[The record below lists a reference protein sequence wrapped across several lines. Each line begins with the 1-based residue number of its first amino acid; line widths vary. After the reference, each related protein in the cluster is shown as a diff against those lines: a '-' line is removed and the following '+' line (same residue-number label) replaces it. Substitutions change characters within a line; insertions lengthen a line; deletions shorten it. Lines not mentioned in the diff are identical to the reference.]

1 MYKGI
6 YFIYIIQAHWRVPPT
21 TDVVELWQ
29 KLFCNEHQRKW
40 VVFLEKWMNILNI
53 FTGDLYYMYAILQG
67 IGSLSCI
74 RVIIY
79 YIRNFLWGSSNPGC
93 LKFLK
98 RFNKKNRSPEMI
110 IFFFNIVLK
119 KWVSEAQRR
128 GPPTTGVVE
137 LWENNMLQW
146 TPTELGGVPGK
157 MDEYVHW
164 GRIFYVCNSARNWVP
179 FMYKGIY
186 YIRNSLWGAATLD
199 VWSS

>member
-21 TDVVELWQ
+21 TGVVELWQ

-40 VVFLEKWMNILNI
+40 VVFLEKWMNI

-67 IGSLSCI
+67 IGSFSCI

-79 YIRNFLWGSSNPGC
+79 YIRNSLWGAGTLDVWSSQNVST
-93 LKFLK
+93 
-98 RFNKKNRSPEMI
+98 KKTGPPKWSI
-110 IFFFNIVLK
+110 SFYIVLK

-137 LWENNMLQW
+137 LWKNNMLQW
-146 TPTELGGVPGK
+146 TPTEIGSVPGK

-164 GRIFYVCNSARNWVP
+164 GLIFYVILQGIGSHSCIRVYIIYVIPFGEQQPWMSEVP
-179 FMYKGIY
+179 KTF
-186 YIRNSLWGAATLD
+186 
-199 VWSS
+199 